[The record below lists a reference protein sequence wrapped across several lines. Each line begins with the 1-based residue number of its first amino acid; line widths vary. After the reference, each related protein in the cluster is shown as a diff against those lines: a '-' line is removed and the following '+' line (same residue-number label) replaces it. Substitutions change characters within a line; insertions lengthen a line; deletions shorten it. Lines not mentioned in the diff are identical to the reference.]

1 MIESARRT
9 LEDLGLTHR
18 LLETEVFAGL
28 VELYDDDATAA
39 EARLRPAFEQLRARG
54 LGGEAAQAA
63 ALLGRALLLQGRDA
77 EADELGHDAEG
88 LAGADLEAAIAWRGV
103 QAEAAARRG
112 DFTPRVDLAR
122 AAVELAAGT
131 DALLDHAD
139 ARLALAAVLR
149 AVGDDDA
156 ATAEARRA
164 TDLYE
169 AKGATVLAERAAA
182 AGTAPGAVRT
192 SVTAPRSA
200 AARSSISGDAP
211 VENTASATMR
221 RSGVTLS
228 NKDWAAYVDCFAPTC
243 RVTDRQGFTRV
254 ELGHDEFL
262 ASFRAVMDFE
272 EVRATNEI
280 LATRGE
286 HLAVSRQYLWGRAP
300 DGAESDFEILSVA
313 RTDESG
319 RALRIV
325 WLKPDDLEGA
335 RSELER
341 LAAEDAVEPRSLVA
355 HALRVW
361 ARRDWEGFTALLA
374 PNFRQIDRR
383 AFVGGELTRE
393 AFLESFRAM
402 FDDDWTMH
410 RELLESRDDRVIL
423 ESVRFTGN
431 SGGSGTS
438 VVEALIVDELDGEGR
453 VFREI
458 VFDPDD
464 IEGAHAELEQMAAG
478 RRAPATFD
486 NDATRV
492 EARFDRAWAARD
504 WDAVVATYAAGYRWI
519 DRRAITRIEL
529 DRDGAIHDDAPGVR
543 HERVGVDP
551 DARGDARSPPRAL
564 PLPGEVRGQ
573 GRRRLRGRD
582 AERRRGRRRR

>member
-1 MIESARRT
+1 
-9 LEDLGLTHR
+9 
-18 LLETEVFAGL
+18 
-28 VELYDDDATAA
+28 
-39 EARLRPAFEQLRARG
+39 
-54 LGGEAAQAA
+54 
-63 ALLGRALLLQGRDA
+63 
-77 EADELGHDAEG
+77 
-88 LAGADLEAAIAWRGV
+88 
-103 QAEAAARRG
+103 
-112 DFTPRVDLAR
+112 
-122 AAVELAAGT
+122 
-131 DALLDHAD
+131 
-139 ARLALAAVLR
+139 
-149 AVGDDDA
+149 
-156 ATAEARRA
+156 
-164 TDLYE
+164 
-169 AKGATVLAERAAA
+169 
-182 AGTAPGAVRT
+182 
-192 SVTAPRSA
+192 
-200 AARSSISGDAP
+200 
-211 VENTASATMR
+211 
-221 RSGVTLS
+221 
-228 NKDWAAYVDCFAPTC
+228 
-243 RVTDRQGFTRV
+243 
-254 ELGHDEFL
+254 
-262 ASFRAVMDFE
+262 MDFE

-464 IEGAHAELEQMAAG
+464 IEGARAELEQMAAG

-492 EARFDRAWAARD
+492 EARFNRAWAARD

-529 DRDGAIHDDAPGVR
+529 DRDGAIATTCQVFDMSESEWIPTLVAT
-543 HERVGVDP
+543 
-551 DARGDARSPPRAL
+551 
-564 PLPGEVRGQ
+564 
-573 GRRRLRGRD
+573 
-582 AERRRGRRRR
+582 RGRRLALYHYRVRFEGRGAGDSEVEMLNVAEVDDAGDAVRRVVFEADDLDGAFDEIDARFVAGEGASTPGTRVAPRVPPSVESAGLERGVGALRSRVRAPRPSTPRVRCASFARVRGDDARFGRARSRSEDASGPRVGSRRTVLRSSSGVCAERSTVSSWIARSSS